1 MMPLQFLLVY
11 RLGVRRTRLF
21 GQLLQTDSGRIAENA
36 TQIIRHLPS
45 WQFSNCSLTKLSSF
59 TS

>member
-1 MMPLQFLLVY
+1 MIPLQFLLVY

-21 GQLLQTDSGRIAENA
+21 GQLLQTDSGRIAENEN
-36 TQIIRHLPS
+36 QIIRHLPS